1 MTSLHL
7 RSSQFLDGIMFTDT
21 VELNFSVTIDP
32 FSRRKVEFNDELKS
46 TIKVISADDFL
57 SLTYL

>member
-1 MTSLHL
+1 
-7 RSSQFLDGIMFTDT
+7 MFSDT

-46 TIKVISADDFL
+46 TIKVISTNVNI
-57 SLTYL
+57 SPIYL

>member
-1 MTSLHL
+1 
-7 RSSQFLDGIMFTDT
+7 MFTDT

-46 TIKVISADDFL
+46 TIKVISADDIL